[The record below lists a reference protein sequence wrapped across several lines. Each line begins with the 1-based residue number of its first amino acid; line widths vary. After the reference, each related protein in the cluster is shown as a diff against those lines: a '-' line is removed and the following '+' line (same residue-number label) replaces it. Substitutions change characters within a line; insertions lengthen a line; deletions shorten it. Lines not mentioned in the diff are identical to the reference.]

1 MKLPSSE
8 VRDVRLGRSII
19 SIHIPSFKLRI
30 INEQH
35 GSFIPAQAHP
45 PNSIDCNDGRSIQMY
60 PIIDHQY
67 FQSLLI
73 RNQEIHSRF

>member
-30 INEQH
+30 INELH
-35 GSFIPAQAHP
+35 GSTLPAQANS
-45 PNSIDCNDGRSIQMY
+45 PNSIDCNDGRSIQMN
-60 PIIDHQY
+60 PTIDHQY

-73 RNQEIHSRF
+73 RNQEIQTCF